1 MQVIKHNFLQL
12 LVNLLRFSQDNI
24 TLALNGLGL
33 EFGVLKNI
41 GEDVDRR
48 GYVCVESLGVVDS
61 ILTLQSLLASAILIR
76 RILTYRCIGIEV
88 ATHILDFQL
97 QLLLRSVAGALNR

>member
-1 MQVIKHNFLQL
+1 L
-12 LVNLLRFSQDNI
+12 LVHLLGLSQDNI

-48 GYVCVESLGVVDS
+48 GYVCVESFGVVDS
-61 ILTLQSLLASAILIR
+61 VLTL
-76 RILTYRCIGIEV
+76 
-88 ATHILDFQL
+88 
-97 QLLLRSVAGALNR
+97 